1 MARHVLAC
9 HEMIGNTEPVT
20 RPTIL
25 VVDDENGPREAFRLV
40 LEDHFNVL
48 TAESGSA
55 ALDVLR
61 ENRVDVVTLDLMM
74 PFLSGIET
82 LKRIRELDPEVE
94 EAARSLGA
102 SSVTSFRRVV
112 FPNIFPGVL
121 SGMALAL
128 AKAIGE
134 FGALVIITGNLPFR
148 TEVSSVYIFG
158 RIEGGDTAAAASV
171 AVVLLALSFVLLLS
185 IGAIRHFTT
194 RHDRA

>member
-1 MARHVLAC
+1 MSQ
-9 HEMIGNTEPVT
+9 
-20 RPTIL
+20 
-25 VVDDENGPREAFRLV
+25 ENVEAFQRG
-40 LEDHFNVL
+40 LEAGNR
-48 TAESGSA
+48 G
-55 ALDVLR
+55 DV
-61 ENRVDVVTLDLMM
+61 
-74 PFLSGIET
+74 ET
-82 LKRIRELDPEVE
+82 LLQELDPEAE

-102 SSVTSFRRVV
+102 SGLTSFRRVI

-134 FGALVIITGNLPFR
+134 FGALVIITGNLPFK

-158 RIEGGDTAAAASV
+158 RIESGDTAAAASV

-185 IGAIRHFTT
+185 IGVIRHFAT